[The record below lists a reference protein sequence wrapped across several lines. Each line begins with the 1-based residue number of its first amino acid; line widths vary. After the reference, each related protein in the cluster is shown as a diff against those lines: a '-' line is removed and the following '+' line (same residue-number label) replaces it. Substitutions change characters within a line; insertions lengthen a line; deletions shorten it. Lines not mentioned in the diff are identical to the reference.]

1 MNYQCRHC
9 SESLQNE
16 VIDLGNQPFSNAY
29 LNENDLKKP
38 EITFPL
44 KVFLCSKCWLLQ
56 VPAYEKPEVLFN
68 EDYAYFSSTSTS
80 WLRHASKFVDQAI
93 NRFNLNAKS
102 NILEIAS
109 NDGYL
114 LQYFNKKG
122 INNIGIEPTKA
133 AANEALKKGVKTIQR
148 FFSANFAH
156 ELKASN
162 PKYEKGFDLI
172 ILNNVLA
179 HVPDINDFIKG
190 LSIALKSDGKI
201 SIEFPHLY
209 NLIKYCQF
217 DTIYHEHFSYLS
229 LNFLNRLANFANL
242 KIFDVEEL
250 PTHGGSLRV
259 WMCHHKYE
267 YKINPSVNIILQKEQ
282 FFRLESLDRYIN
294 FQKKA
299 LTIKNS
305 FLKFLINSYENNKKI
320 IGYGAA
326 AKGNTLLNYAGIK
339 NDLISHIADKSIS
352 KQGKYMPGSHIPIIS
367 PEILNEMQ
375 FDKLLV
381 LPWNIVKEVKNDFRE
396 KELITVMPEIKK
408 W

>member
-367 PEILNEMQ
+367 PEILNEMH

>member
-93 NRFNLNAKS
+93 NRFNLNTKS

-259 WMCHHKYE
+259 WMCHHKCE

-282 FFRLESLDRYIN
+282 FFRLESLGRYIN

>member
-1 MNYQCRHC
+1 MNYKCRHC

-29 LNENDLKKP
+29 LSQSDLKKP
-38 EITFPL
+38 ETTFPL
-44 KVFLCSKCWLLQ
+44 KVYLCSKCWLLQ

-80 WLRHASKFVDQAI
+80 WLEHSSKFV
-93 NRFNLNAKS
+93 NKTVERFNLNTTS

-148 FFSANFAH
+148 FFSTNFAH

-179 HVPDINDFIKG
+179 HVPDINDFING
-190 LSIALKSDGKI
+190 ISIALKAEGKV

-229 LNFLNRLANFANL
+229 LNFVKRLANFANL

-259 WMCHHKYE
+259 WMCHDKYNC
-267 YKINPSVNIILQKEQ
+267 KVNPSVNFILQKEKVFQ
-282 FFRLESLDRYIN
+282 LESLHRYID

-299 LTIKNS
+299 LKIKNS

-326 AKGNTLLNYAGIK
+326 AKGNTLLNFAGIK
-339 NDLISHIADKSIS
+339 NDLISHIADKSLS

-367 PEILNEMQ
+367 TEILNGME

-381 LPWNIVKEVKNDFRE
+381 LPWNIVKEVKNDFSE
-396 KELITVMPEIKK
+396 KELITVMPELKK